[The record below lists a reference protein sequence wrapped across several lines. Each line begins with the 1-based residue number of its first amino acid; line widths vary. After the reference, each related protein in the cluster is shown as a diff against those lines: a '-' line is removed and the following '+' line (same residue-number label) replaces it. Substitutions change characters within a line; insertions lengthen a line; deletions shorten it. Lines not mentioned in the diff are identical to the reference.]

1 MSNGFI
7 RVSCFGVTMQ
17 WSRIQVE
24 LPGSSAEA
32 DARLEVGE
40 SGLDA
45 TAEQIHSEF
54 MVSAPHLDEVRQEH
68 QSVISD
74 LSNSVGASKTMS
86 RDFRPVGE
94 ILSEL
99 GGTMGGREITIP
111 LPTALPEELLVE
123 SVDQDGGALVR
134 LIAPE
139 RFGGIIKHFSLG
151 EGDSIVGAK
160 WSNGKLVLE
169 LN

>member
-1 MSNGFI
+1 
-7 RVSCFGVTMQ
+7 MQ

-24 LPGSSAEA
+24 LLGSSAET
-32 DARLEVGE
+32 DSRLEIGE

-54 MVSAPHLDEVRQEH
+54 IGSAPHLDEVRHEH

-74 LSNSVGASKTMS
+74 LSNSVEASKTVS

-123 SVDQDGGALVR
+123 SVNQDEGALVR

-139 RFGGIIKHFSLG
+139 RFGGIIKHFSLS